1 MTGIQFKAIREKL
14 QLSQEELAQLLCL
27 SGKQAISNIETGF
40 RNPSKLTM
48 VLMEAFVKLPEKRSK
63 ELQSLLLS
71 ISKKQGHASVEVKK

>member
-1 MTGIQFKAIREKL
+1 VTGIQFKAIREKL